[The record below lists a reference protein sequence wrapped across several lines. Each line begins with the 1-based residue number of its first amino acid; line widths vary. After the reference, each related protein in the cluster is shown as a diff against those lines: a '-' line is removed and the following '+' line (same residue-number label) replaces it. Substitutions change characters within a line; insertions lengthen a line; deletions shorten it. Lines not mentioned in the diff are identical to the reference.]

1 MFFFIPILNFCN
13 FIYFSSILRIVAL
26 TKPDIASADI
36 IKAETNTKLSRKQY
50 YSRMSS
56 LMEAGLIK
64 RKQGKYT
71 LTAFGKVVYD
81 IIQIKLENAVNNYWK
96 LKAIDLLE
104 MSNNLPLEERK
115 KLVNELIGNQ
125 EIKDILVPDNDNDNN
140 NNLADKPL
148 INVEQKQKQNKRTKR
163 TTRANCRSNYNNN
176 EVF

>member
-1 MFFFIPILNFCN
+1 MVLVTTDVLKVLCKEQ
-13 FIYFSSILRIVAL
+13 SLELLRIVAL

-36 IKAETNTKLSRKQY
+36 IKAETNTKLTRKQY

-56 LMEAGLIK
+56 LMKAGLIK
-64 RKQGKYT
+64 RKQGKYA

-96 LKAIDLLE
+96 LKAIDSLE

-140 NNLADKPL
+140 NNLADQPL
-148 INVEQKQKQNKRTKR
+148 INVEQKQKQKQTNQENNKGKL
-163 TTRANCRSNYNNN
+163 S
-176 EVF
+176 E